1 MENKS
6 KCLTKEE
13 IIDLKQAF
21 DLFANEQTGKINP
34 QEIYEAMTILN
45 LQKRSPSI
53 YDFFNKMNNLN
64 QEVNFDEFIEAVDN
78 KLTNSEAQDLFKSI
92 YTLFTD
98 DNNIIDAHSL
108 YKVIGELGDNMTLD
122 EVKDL
127 ISKVSQNGKNITFEE
142 FVDIMQKGNM
152 Q

>member
-78 KLTNSEAQDLFKSI
+78 KLTNSETQDLFKSI